1 MPYILYV
8 SIPDVKSYCVLRS
21 VVRSATFT
29 CNFHPK
35 YLYLVIVLIIMHEYI
50 IIIICFLTLGRCD
63 PNYYDYHYYIYYA
76 KMTADSHKAQ

>member
-8 SIPDVKSYCVLRS
+8 SIPAVKSYCVLRS

-29 CNFHPK
+29 CNFCQK

-50 IIIICFLTLGRCD
+50 IFLFLTLGRCD